1 MGKDVL
7 VILMVAFGLFAI
19 LMFILFF
26 IYLKKYY
33 NSKHLESDYKKELD
47 ESFEQ
52 EKEDIVEVNNSVNEI
67 DEEFIPMKK
76 K

>member
-1 MGKDVL
+1 MRMLNKD
-7 VILMVAFGLFAI
+7 
-19 LMFILFF
+19 
-26 IYLKKYY
+26 
-33 NSKHLESDYKKELD
+33 HKKELD